1 MARFIKDC
9 SADLYVRGN
18 NGRYRAA
25 TPSEITSSA
34 AAYLVRDLVDK
45 PVLRSPDEVRQFL
58 RFRFAN
64 LDYEVFA
71 VLLLDNR
78 HRLIDYIEL
87 FRGTIDGCSVHPR
100 EVVKEALERS
110 AAACIFTHGH
120 PSGDAEPSLADEQ
133 ITRRLKSALGL
144 VDIRVLDHLV
154 VGTDIV
160 SMAERGLI

>member
-1 MARFIKDC
+1 MARFIKDGT
-9 SADLYVRGN
+9 AALYVRGD

-25 TPSEITSSA
+25 TPNEVTSSA
-34 AAYLVRDLVDK
+34 AAYLVRELVDQ
-45 PVLRSPDEVRQFL
+45 PVLESPDAVRQFL
-58 RFRFAN
+58 RCRFAN

-71 VLLLDNR
+71 ALFLDNR
-78 HRLIDYIEL
+78 HRLIDYVEI

-120 PSGDAEPSLADEQ
+120 PSGNAEPSLSDEQ

-144 VDIRVLDHLV
+144 LDIRVLDHLV
-154 VGTDIV
+154 VGNDIV
-160 SMAERGLI
+160 SMAERGMI